1 VVFFRIHF
9 DDLTSVILSL
19 FPWKSTQADTMSQ
32 VSNDGG
38 FSNPRSVTISPAA
51 LTMAR
56 EFAVAIGQMGYA
68 SQVVVFDWAE
78 SLTLHEPGQADRE
91 IGACLMIGASPVD
104 EVPSEAVEMV
114 DGFALT
120 LVIPDEAWPPGALRL
135 IDVDE
140 SQLFKLALR

>member
-1 VVFFRIHF
+1 
-9 DDLTSVILSL
+9 
-19 FPWKSTQADTMSQ
+19 MSQ
-32 VSNDGG
+32 LSSDGG

-56 EFAVAIGQMGYA
+56 EFAVGIGQMGYA
-68 SQVVVFDWAE
+68 SQVVVFDWAPW
-78 SLTLHEPGQADRE
+78 LIVREPGQPERN
-91 IGACLMIGASPVD
+91 IGACLMLGACPID
-104 EVPSEAVEMV
+104 EVPSKAVGMI

-120 LVIPDEAWPPGALRL
+120 LVIPEEAWPPGALRL